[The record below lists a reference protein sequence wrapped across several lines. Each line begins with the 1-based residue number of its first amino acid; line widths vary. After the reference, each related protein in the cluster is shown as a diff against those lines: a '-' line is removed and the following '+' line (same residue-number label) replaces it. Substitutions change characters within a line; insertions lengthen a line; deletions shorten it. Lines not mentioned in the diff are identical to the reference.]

1 MKYMKTLLL
10 LCFCTYS
17 LSFGQTFVEL
27 DGVKIPTV
35 LKIKEDN
42 FKAKLILNGCG
53 IRDKMWIS
61 LYVQALYL
69 TEKSTDPLEI
79 LDSNKPMAIKLH
91 VTSSL
96 ITRQKLIDALKEGIK
111 KSLTGKMAEIQDRLD
126 LFISYLYKPIKE
138 NDIYDFVYNS
148 NNENLTVY
156 INDEKIGIVSGFQF
170 KRAFFGIWL
179 EEKCADKTLK
189 KRLLGL

>member
-1 MKYMKTLLL
+1 MKQFSIILLV
-10 LCFCTYS
+10 
-17 LSFGQTFVEL
+17 LSFFTANSQTFVEL
-27 DGVKIPTV
+27 DGVKLPTI
-35 LKIKEDN
+35 LKVKEEN
-42 FKAKLILNGCG
+42 LKTKLLLNGYG
-53 IRDKMWIS
+53 VRDKMWIS

-69 TEKSTDPLEI
+69 TEKSSDPVSI
-79 LDSNKPMAIKLH
+79 LNSNTPMAIKLH

-96 ITRQKLIDALKEGIK
+96 ITRQKLIDALKDGIK
-111 KSLTGKMAEIQDRLD
+111 KSLTGKMSDIQDKMD
-126 LFISYLYKPIKE
+126 TFISYLYKPIKE
-138 NDIYDFVYNS
+138 DDVYDFVYNS

-156 INDEKIGIVSGFQF
+156 INDEKIGTVNGFAF

>member
-1 MKYMKTLLL
+1 MKQFSIILLV
-10 LCFCTYS
+10 
-17 LSFGQTFVEL
+17 LSFFTANSQTFVEL
-27 DGVKIPTV
+27 DGVKLPTI
-35 LKIKEDN
+35 LKVKEEN
-42 FKAKLILNGCG
+42 LKTKLLLNGYG

-69 TEKSTDPLEI
+69 TEKSSDPVSI
-79 LDSNKPMAIKLH
+79 LNSNTPMAIKLH

-96 ITRQKLIDALKEGIK
+96 ITRQKLIDALKDGIK
-111 KSLTGKMAEIQDRLD
+111 KSLTGKMSDIQDKMD
-126 LFISYLYKPIKE
+126 TFISYLNKPIKE
-138 NDIYDFVYNS
+138 DDVYDFVYNS

-156 INDEKIGIVSGFQF
+156 INDEKIGTVNGFAF

>member
-1 MKYMKTLLL
+1 MKQFSIILLV
-10 LCFCTYS
+10 
-17 LSFGQTFVEL
+17 LSFFTANSQTFVEL
-27 DGVKIPTV
+27 DGVKLPTI
-35 LKIKEDN
+35 LKVKEEN
-42 FKAKLILNGCG
+42 LKTKLLLNGYG
-53 IRDKMWIS
+53 VRDKMWIS

-69 TEKSTDPLEI
+69 TEKSSDPVSI
-79 LDSNKPMAIKLH
+79 LNSNTPMAIKLH

-96 ITRQKLIDALKEGIK
+96 ITRQKLIDALKDGIK
-111 KSLTGKMAEIQDRLD
+111 KSLTGKMSDIQDKMD
-126 LFISYLYKPIKE
+126 TFISYLNKPIKE
-138 NDIYDFVYNS
+138 DDVYDFVYNS

-156 INDEKIGIVSGFQF
+156 INDEKIGTVNGFAF

>member
-1 MKYMKTLLL
+1 MKHLNIILLL
-10 LCFCTYS
+10 L
-17 LSFGQTFVEL
+17 SFITASSQTFVEL
-27 DGVKIPTV
+27 DGVKVPTV
-35 LKIKEDN
+35 LKIKEEN
-42 FKAKLILNGCG
+42 LKTKLILNGCG

-69 TEKSTDPLEI
+69 TEKSSDPVSI
-79 LDSNKPMAIKLH
+79 LNSNTPMAIKLH

-96 ITRQKLIDALKEGIK
+96 ITRQKLIDALKDGIK
-111 KSLTGKMAEIQDRLD
+111 KSLTGKMSDIQERMDT
-126 LFISYLYKPIKE
+126 FISYLYKPIKE
-138 NDIYDFVYNS
+138 NDVYDFVYN
-148 NNENLTVY
+148 NTNENLTVY
-156 INDEKIGIVSGFQF
+156 INDEKIGTVNGFVF

>member
-1 MKYMKTLLL
+1 MNYFKILILM
-10 LCFCTYS
+10 
-17 LSFGQTFVEL
+17 LSFATANSQTFVVL

-42 FKAKLILNGCG
+42 LKTKLILNGCG

-69 TEKSTDPLEI
+69 TEKSSDALEI
-79 LDSNKPMAIKLH
+79 LNNNSPMAIKLH

-96 ITRQKLIDALKEGIK
+96 ITRQKLIDALKDGIK
-111 KSLTGKMAEIQDRLD
+111 KSLTGKMIDIQDKMD
-126 LFISYLYKPIKE
+126 LFITYLYKPIKE
-138 NDIYDFVYNS
+138 GDVYDFVYNN

-156 INDEKIGIVSGFQF
+156 INDEKIGVVNGFQF

-179 EEKCADKTLK
+179 EDKCADKTLK

>member
-1 MKYMKTLLL
+1 MKQFSIILLV
-10 LCFCTYS
+10 
-17 LSFGQTFVEL
+17 LSFFTANSQTFVEL
-27 DGVKIPTV
+27 DGVKLPTI
-35 LKIKEDN
+35 LKVKEEN
-42 FKAKLILNGCG
+42 LKTKLLLNGYG

-69 TEKSTDPLEI
+69 TEKSSDPVII
-79 LDSNKPMAIKLH
+79 LNSNMPMAIKLH

-96 ITRQKLIDALKEGIK
+96 ITRQKLIDALKDGIK
-111 KSLTGKMAEIQDRLD
+111 KSLTGKMSDIQDKMD
-126 LFISYLYKPIKE
+126 TFISYLNKPIKE
-138 NDIYDFVYNS
+138 DDVYDFVYNS

-156 INDEKIGIVSGFQF
+156 INDEKIGTVNGFAF